1 MQSLSFTN
9 DEMNQ
14 LVASSAEV
22 HFHTRM
28 GFLNAHNGLRRGS
41 VHMVIGTAGG
51 GKSTLIRTLL
61 RDLLFN
67 TKNEQYSIVSWLSEE
82 TCTQYKTQ
90 LVHGLEPDKRL
101 ENCVLISE
109 IDEMDK
115 GAKHFF
121 DNIEMLSPDVLIY
134 DNLTTSRFY
143 EGVRPAEQV
152 KYFSKI
158 KEMTSRLNCA
168 TIIVAHTAAN
178 VNDNQDRLIE
188 PNDIRGNKTVVN
200 MAEFFYVMQRFQDD
214 TGNFFPTITVKKHR
228 GQELVHSMY
237 LLQYEK
243 RLRAF
248 LGDHALEFTKFKEF
262 YKNRRK
268 L

>member
-14 LVASSAEV
+14 LIKQSNEV
-22 HFHTRM
+22 HFHSRL

-51 GKSTLIRTLL
+51 GKSTLIRTIL

-67 TKNEQYSIVSWLSEE
+67 QKNEKYGIVSLLSEE
-82 TCTQYKTQ
+82 TCKQYKAQ
-90 LVHGLEPDKRL
+90 LVHGLEPDQRL
-101 ENCVLISE
+101 ENCVLMSE

-115 GAKHFF
+115 NPKHFF
-121 DNIEMLSPDVLIY
+121 DNIEMLAPDVLIY

-143 EGVRPAEQV
+143 EGQRPSEQV
-152 KYFSKI
+152 KYFARI
-158 KEMTSRLNCA
+158 KELTTNLNCA
-168 TIIVAHTAAN
+168 TIVVAHTSAN
-178 VNDNQDRLIE
+178 VSDNQDRLIE

-200 MAEFFYVMQRFQDD
+200 MAEFFYVMQRFQEE
-214 TGNFFPTITVKKHR
+214 GGAFFPTITIKKHR
-228 GQELVHSMY
+228 GQELVHGMY

-243 RLRAF
+243 RLRSF
-248 LGDHALEFTKFKEF
+248 IGDHALEFAKFKEYF
-262 YKNRRK
+262 KMRRR